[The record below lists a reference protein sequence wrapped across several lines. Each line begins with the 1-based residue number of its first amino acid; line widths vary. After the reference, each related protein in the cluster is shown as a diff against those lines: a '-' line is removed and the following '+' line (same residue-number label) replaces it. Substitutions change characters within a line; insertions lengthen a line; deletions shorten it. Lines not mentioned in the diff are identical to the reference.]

1 MLKKLSVLSLSLLLT
16 LSLLPGQAFA
26 AAVPEDEPPTQA
38 ENGEDQ
44 VSPEDTDA
52 GIAPCIELYYDPVGS
67 APKGLGGGIGAGD
80 TNGGG
85 APWGPNAGT

>member
-1 MLKKLSVLSLSLLLT
+1 MD
-16 LSLLPGQAFA
+16 LLPNILYNGFI
-26 AAVPEDEPPTQA
+26 TKRA

-67 APKGLGGGIGAGD
+67 HPKGLGGGIGAGD
-80 TNGGG
+80 TYGNG
-85 APWGPNAGT
+85 APYGPNPGP